1 MPAQPGLQRLDLA
14 SYGFNLETGQEYQWS
29 APLVTDSQNRSPDI
43 ITLGWIERVG
53 EADTSGADD
62 DAAASVDIAA
72 QADTASLAAA
82 GLWYDAVDVA
92 DQAEREALLEQIG
105 LASAEKP

>member
-29 APLVTDSQNRSPDI
+29 AALVTDSQNRSPDI

-53 EADTSGADD
+53 EADTSGADED
-62 DAAASVDIAA
+62 TAA
-72 QADTASLAAA
+72 QADTASPAAA
-82 GLWYDAVDVA
+82 ELWYDAVDVA

-105 LASAEKP
+105 LVSVEKP